1 MAIKPKF
8 GYYPS
13 NFELELFCNKYKL
26 KESKV
31 VEFLS
36 IFSQPIKRKK
46 VSERHRLNAEI
57 LKNSIGKDYNK
68 IIKALIMDDVL
79 VHTDGWVKDI
89 KSNEFKLTSKYQ
101 NCSDFIEF
109 QLSDETPET
118 LRLVNEKRKE
128 ARYLAELKIPKLK
141 RKAPKPYRVFKDD
154 YRYLIEWLRDS
165 RLTFNQTRAF
175 EILESTGFQNSTKKK
190 ERNKYKYYK
199 VSIQSFRPDNI
210 YMSCDYNDRFY
221 SNLTSLP
228 KIFRCCLSFNGEPLV
243 GYDIS
248 NTHPVLLSNLCDTFF
263 LKKLVKSKAIEVNPE
278 QLNKFL
284 ALVDSNP
291 TDLQD
296 YNKLASAGHLY
307 RQFNS
312 WLPQIPIGTIKK
324 KFLSLINDEYQNYND
339 EILLIRRTLFK
350 HFPTIYG
357 LLELMK
363 SVNYKYISSVL
374 MSMEAANFAVKF
386 PHEFYYKLESDKIDA
401 FGTHP
406 FPLYTVHDCFVTNES
421 NKDMLKK
428 YLNWY
433 FKESMGMQIPIKQQ
447 KWN

>member
-1 MAIKPKF
+1 MAVKPKF

-13 NFELELFCNKYKL
+13 NFELEGFCKRYNL
-26 KESKV
+26 KPNKV

-46 VSERHRLNAEI
+46 VTDRYRLNAEI

-68 IIKALIMDDVL
+68 IINALIVDDVL
-79 VHTDGWVKDI
+79 IHTDGWVVGV
-89 KSNEFKLTSKYQ
+89 KSNEFKLTSQ
-101 NCSDFIEF
+101 FRNCSDFIEYE
-109 QLSDETPET
+109 LLDETPES
-118 LRLVNEKRKE
+118 LRLTNERRKE
-128 ARYLAELKIPKLK
+128 ARYFAELKIPKLK
-141 RKAPKPYRVFKDD
+141 RKAVKPYRVFKDD
-154 YRYLIEWLRDS
+154 YRHLIEWLKDS

-175 EILESTGFQNSTKKK
+175 EILDSTGYQQSTKKK

-199 VSIQSFRPDNI
+199 VCIQSFRPDNI

-228 KIFRCCLSFNGEPLV
+228 KIFRCCLAFNGEPLV
-243 GYDIS
+243 GFDIS

-263 LKKLVKSKAIEVNPE
+263 LKKLVKSKAIEVNAE
-278 QLNKFL
+278 QLKKFL
-284 ALVDSNP
+284 DLVDSNP
-291 TDLQD
+291 IDLQE
-296 YNKLASAGHLY
+296 YNALASEGQLY
-307 RQFNS
+307 KKFNT
-312 WLPQIPIGTIKK
+312 WLPQIPLGTIKK
-324 KFLSLINDEYQNYND
+324 KFLSLINDEYQNYNE

-363 SVNYKYISSVL
+363 SVDYKYISSVL
-374 MSMEAANFAVKF
+374 MSMEAANFAIKF

-401 FGTHP
+401 FGAQT
-406 FPLYTVHDCFVTNES
+406 FPLFTVHDCFVTTQS
-421 NKDMLKK
+421 NKDLLKK

-433 FKESMGMQIPIKQQ
+433 FKDCMGMKIPIKMQ